1 VLHTPL
7 CDLLGIEVPIIQ
19 ASLGPWSSVE
29 LAAAVSNAGGAGS
42 LGTALLSP
50 AEVRT
55 QIARVRDLTGRP
67 FIVNHTLR
75 PFDEESFAA
84 CLEACPPIVSI
95 ALGDPGELVRRAHD
109 AGARFVQQ
117 VHGVEQARQAAE
129 RGVDAIIAQGSEAGG
144 FGGVV
149 GAMALIPQVVDAVS
163 PIPVVAAGGIA
174 DGRGLAAALALG
186 AHGVS
191 AGTRFLASTE
201 SPISEDWKRAILE
214 ARSEDAIRAEF
225 AGPVFPLAPGGY
237 ETLPR
242 VLRTPFVEEWNRR
255 GLESV
260 KREAEWLRKEI
271 VASLEQGR
279 GHELVPFTGQTAGM
293 IREVLP
299 AAEIVRRF
307 VLEAEEALRKL
318 GAVTLAGMP

>member
-1 VLHTPL
+1 
-7 CDLLGIEVPIIQ
+7 
-19 ASLGPWSSVE
+19 
-29 LAAAVSNAGGAGS
+29 
-42 LGTALLSP
+42 
-50 AEVRT
+50 
-55 QIARVRDLTGRP
+55 
-67 FIVNHTLR
+67 
-75 PFDEESFAA
+75 
-84 CLEACPPIVSI
+84 
-95 ALGDPGELVRRAHD
+95 
-109 AGARFVQQ
+109 
-117 VHGVEQARQAAE
+117 
-129 RGVDAIIAQGSEAGG
+129 
-144 FGGVV
+144 
-149 GAMALIPQVVDAVS
+149 M
-163 PIPVVAAGGIA
+163 
-174 DGRGLAAALALG
+174 
-186 AHGVS
+186 
-191 AGTRFLASTE
+191 RFLASTE
-201 SPISEDWKRAILE
+201 PPISEDWKRAILE